1 MEKSA
6 KALKKRLSELDRLVQ
21 GVYEDKV
28 LGKIPEELCIRLM
41 TDHQSEQK
49 EKSAA
54 LKSVEQKLAQ
64 YQKAQEDVQ
73 EWAALIRQYR
83 DANILDRDMLLKLI
97 DRIEVGEGY
106 IVNGQKERQ
115 IRICY
120 KFIGDIR

>member
-41 TDHQSEQK
+41 PDHQSEQK